1 MCVACHRFGDEGG
14 GIGPDLPISQ
24 SVATTNQ
31 SQSTIH
37 PSMVALNNEQYQ
49 LTMKDGSI
57 VMGQVVAEENGEY
70 SLVQSDWI
78 R

>member
-1 MCVACHRFGDEGG
+1 
-14 GIGPDLPISQ
+14 
-24 SVATTNQ
+24 
-31 SQSTIH
+31 
-37 PSMVALNNEQYQ
+37 MVVSEQFEQ
-49 LTMKDGSI
+49 HELTMKDGSI